1 MKNIVLAATLLA
13 GAAFAT
19 LPANAQT
26 ILGGEPWTATGTLLT
41 LQNVVPGGNQPL
53 NIQCLI
59 CGDHQPQQLADF
71 GYTNFKN
78 SGNLSDLL
86 FFSTNISGGA
96 NPGLDTVGTGYDVGF
111 LGAYLLANGDG
122 SLNFTVG
129 IDMNEAPGAGAQV
142 LESFYFLNLTQH
154 TILAAYSPGP
164 GGTALPSINNGTGFP
179 DYTLSGFS
187 LERGDILPGD
197 QIIFFARL
205 SNASDGPDSFF
216 IQATPVPIGA
226 MGAGIPGL
234 IAACGLMLGL
244 ARNRKRKNE
253 GGVA

>member
-1 MKNIVLAATLLA
+1 MRKYLATAAMLL
-13 GAAFAT
+13 GALIT
-19 LPANAQT
+19 PADAQT
-26 ILGGEPWTATGTLLT
+26 VLGGQNWTATGTLLT
-41 LQNVVPGGNQPL
+41 LENVVPGGNQPL

-59 CGDHQPQQLADF
+59 CGDHQPQQSADF

-78 SGNLSDLL
+78 SGNLSDAL
-86 FFSTNISGGA
+86 FFSTNIAGGA

-129 IDMNEAPGAGAQV
+129 IDMNEAPGAGPQV

-154 TILAAYSPGP
+154 TILAAFSPGP
-164 GGTALPSINNGTGFP
+164 GGTPLPSLNNGTGFP

-197 QIIFFARL
+197 QLIFFARI

-216 IQATPVPIGA
+216 IQATPVPGPIV
-226 MGAGIPGL
+226 GAGIPGA
-234 IAACGLMLGL
+234 IAGAMALWGF
-244 ARNRKRKNE
+244 ARNRRRKNE
-253 GGVA
+253 ANGVA